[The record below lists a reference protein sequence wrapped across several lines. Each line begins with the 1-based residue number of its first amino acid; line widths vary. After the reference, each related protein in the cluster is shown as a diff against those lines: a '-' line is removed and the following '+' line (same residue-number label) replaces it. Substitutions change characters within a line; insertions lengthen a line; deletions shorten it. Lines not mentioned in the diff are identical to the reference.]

1 MVIFHSYVSLP
12 EGKVSNSPQETRFL
26 ESTSNSPNESLTD
39 IPGRK
44 RSAKGPK
51 LGITPSQQ
59 RYLPKNGISDH
70 EVHSWQQQKMS
81 KKNIPTLWIDDLLW
95 QVKNGNHRWNNTKDS
110 DGFRWIQM
118 DSASAQYR
126 NLYPS
131 RSLSLQPTD
140 CLKLDL
146 QYIAVHGP
154 FLFENRS
161 DLTPYVRN
169 LQRETD
175 ESQDESQDSWESR
188 PRQHKLQ
195 RPRPSFPRFSMRQL
209 VPVPRFRAMIVVRLC
224 QLPQKVLLMYETS
237 FGFGRISVMTHTLL
251 FSNVQ
256 GWKPLQTS

>member
-1 MVIFHSYVSLP
+1 MVIFHSYISLP

-81 KKNIPTLWIDDLLW
+81 KKKHPYTLDWRFIVAGKEW
-95 QVKNGNHRWNNTKDS
+95 QSQMEQHQ
-110 DGFRWIQM
+110 GFRWIQM